1 MKKENRD
8 LLMRLLQQHKEL
20 GISEQ
25 IDFDKFYLYS
35 IITHSTAI
43 EGSTVTEVEAQ
54 LLFDEGITS
63 SKRTMLE
70 QQMNLDLKVAYDYGR
85 EWIKL
90 HEPITTDW
98 LIQLASIVMARTGSE
113 YHSIGGDFSA
123 AKGELRKLNVTA
135 GMGGK
140 SYLSYQKVPARLVA
154 FCEELNKRRKAI
166 NPADV
171 ASVYELS
178 FWAHFELVTIHP
190 WADGNG
196 RTCRLLMNLLQWEFG
211 VLPTKV
217 LKEDKAEY
225 IQALIDTRESE
236 DIAVFIDCMTKLHC
250 QHLQTDIA
258 QFVRSTSDH
267 LLPLGRKKSTTKKM
281 VDKSTLRQEM
291 VDKWSIKPF
300 LAEKM
305 VDILEFV
312 ADKDQITTEEIV
324 SHFGF
329 NPTTA
334 KRYLRQLTE
343 FGYLEAHGG
352 NKNRTYSKIYKNY
365 ESEEHFEVPEAG
377 DGQ

>member
-1 MKKENRD
+1 MRREDKD
-8 LLMRLLQQHKEL
+8 LLMRLLQQHKLL
-20 GISEQ
+20 GISDQ
-25 IDFDKFYLYS
+25 IDFDKFNLYS

-70 QQMNLDLKVAYDYGR
+70 QQMNLDLKAAYDYGR
-85 EWIKL
+85 EWIRQ
-90 HEPITTDW
+90 HEPITVDW
-98 LIQLASIVMARTGSE
+98 LILLASKVMARTGSD

-135 GMGGK
+135 GTGGK
-140 SYLSYQKVPARLVA
+140 SYLAYQKVPARLEA
-154 FCEELNKRRKAI
+154 FCKELNKRRKAI

-178 FWAHFELVTIHP
+178 FWAHYELVTIHP

-196 RTCRLLMNLLQWEFG
+196 RTCRLLMNLLQWEFD

-225 IQALIDTRESE
+225 IQALIDTRNSE

-250 QHLQTDIA
+250 QHLQTDIE
-258 QFVRSTSDH
+258 QFV
-267 LLPLGRKKSTTKKM
+267 KSTTEKV
-281 VDKSTLRQEM
+281 VDKQDLRQEM
-291 VDKWSIKPF
+291 VDKWSIKPS
-300 LAEKM
+300 LAEKL
-305 VDILEFV
+305 VDIIKFV
-312 ADKDQITTEEIV
+312 ADKDLITTEEIV

-352 NKNRTYSKIYKNY
+352 NKNRTYSKK
-365 ESEEHFEVPEAG
+365 
-377 DGQ
+377 

>member
-1 MKKENRD
+1 MTKENKD
-8 LLMRLLQQHKEL
+8 ILMKLLQQHKEL
-20 GISEQ
+20 GIADQ

-63 SKRTMLE
+63 SKRTIVE

-90 HEPITTDW
+90 HEPITIEW
-98 LIQLASIVMARTGSE
+98 LILLASKVMARTGSE

-135 GMGGK
+135 GSGGK
-140 SYLSYQKVPARLVA
+140 SYLPYQKVPSRLAA

-178 FWAHFELVTIHP
+178 FWAHYELVTIHP

-250 QHLQTDIA
+250 QHLQTDID
-258 QFVRSTSDH
+258 QFVRSTTE
-267 LLPLGRKKSTTKKM
+267 KV
-281 VDKSTLRQEM
+281 VDKSSLKQEM
-291 VDKWSIKPF
+291 VDKWSIKSS
-300 LAEKM
+300 LAEKL
-305 VDILEFV
+305 VGILEYV
-312 ADKDQITTEEIV
+312 RDKDQITTEEIV
-324 SHFGF
+324 SYLEF

-352 NKNRTYSKIYKNY
+352 NKNRRYTKNY
-365 ESEEHFEVPEAG
+365 
-377 DGQ
+377 

>member
-1 MKKENRD
+1 MKQEDKD
-8 LLMRLLQQHKEL
+8 ILMKLLQRHKEL

-25 IDFDKFYLYS
+25 IDYDKFYLYS

-63 SKRTMLE
+63 SKRTMEE
-70 QQMNLDLKVAYDYGR
+70 QMMNLDLKVAYDYGR
-85 EWIKL
+85 EWIRQ
-90 HEPITTDW
+90 HEPITVDW
-98 LIQLASIVMARTGSE
+98 LVLLASKVMARTG
-113 YHSIGGDFSA
+113 A
-123 AKGELRKLNVTA
+123 
-135 GMGGK
+135 
-140 SYLSYQKVPARLVA
+140 YQKVPSRLAA

-166 NPADV
+166 DVTDV

-196 RTCRLLMNLLQWEFG
+196 RTSRLLMNLLQWEFN

-217 LKEDKAEY
+217 LKEDKADY
-225 IQALIDTRESE
+225 IQALVDTRERE
-236 DIAVFIDCMTKLHC
+236 DINIFLDCMTKLHC
-250 QHLQTDIA
+250 QHLQADIDL
-258 QFVRSTSDH
+258 FVSSTAS
-267 LLPLGRKKSTTKKM
+267 SV
-281 VDKSTLRQEM
+281 VDKQDLQKEM
-291 VDKWSIKPF
+291 VDKWSIKPS

-305 VDILEFV
+305 VDILDFV
-312 ADKDQITTEEIV
+312 DDKEEIKTETIV

-352 NKNRTYSKIYKNY
+352 NKNRTYTKR
-365 ESEEHFEVPEAG
+365 
-377 DGQ
+377 

>member
-1 MKKENRD
+1 MTEENKD
-8 LLMRLLQQHKEL
+8 LLMRLLQRHKAL
-20 GISEQ
+20 GISDQ

-85 EWIKL
+85 EWIKQ
-90 HEPITTDW
+90 HEPITVDW
-98 LIQLASIVMARTGSE
+98 LVMLASKVMARTGSE

-135 GMGGK
+135 GTGGK
-140 SYLSYQKVPARLVA
+140 SYLAYQKVPARLAA
-154 FCEELNKRRKAI
+154 FCEELNQRRKAI
-166 NPADV
+166 DPIDV
-171 ASVYELS
+171 AAVYDLS

-196 RTCRLLMNLLQWEFG
+196 RTCRLLMNLLQWEFD

-225 IQALIDTRESE
+225 IQALIDTRENE
-236 DIAVFIDCMTKLHC
+236 DLNVFLNCMARHHC
-250 QHLQTDIA
+250 QHLQTDID
-258 QFVRSTSDH
+258 QFIKSVASD
-267 LLPLGRKKSTTKKM
+267 M
-281 VDKSTLRQEM
+281 VDKQDLKQEM
-291 VDKWSIKPF
+291 VDKWSIKPSV
-300 LAEKM
+300 AEKM
-305 VDILEFV
+305 VDILGFV
-312 ADKDQITTEEIV
+312 ADKDQIATEEIV
-324 SHFGF
+324 SHFGI

-352 NKNRTYSKIYKNY
+352 NKNRTYTKK
-365 ESEEHFEVPEAG
+365 SER
-377 DGQ
+377 

>member
-1 MKKENRD
+1 MTKENKE
-8 LLMRLLQQHKEL
+8 LLMKLLQQHKAL
-20 GISEQ
+20 GISDQ

-85 EWIKL
+85 EWIKQ
-90 HEPITTDW
+90 HEPITIDW
-98 LIQLASIVMARTGSE
+98 LILLASKVMARTGSE

-135 GMGGK
+135 GTGGK
-140 SYLSYQKVPARLVA
+140 SYLAYQKVPARLAA
-154 FCEELNKRRKAI
+154 FCEELNRRRKAI
-166 NPADV
+166 DPTDV
-171 ASVYELS
+171 AAVYDLS

-196 RTCRLLMNLLQWEFG
+196 RTCRLLMNLLQWEFD

-236 DIAVFIDCMTKLHC
+236 DLNVFLDCMARRHC
-250 QHLQTDIA
+250 QHLQNDID
-258 QFVRSTSDH
+258 QFVRSTSEEV
-267 LLPLGRKKSTTKKM
+267 
-281 VDKSTLRQEM
+281 VDKQDLKQEL
-291 VDKWSIKPF
+291 VDKWLIKPS
-300 LAEKM
+300 LAEKL
-305 VDILEFV
+305 VDIIEFV
-312 ADKDQITTEEIV
+312 ADKDQITTEAIV

-329 NPTTA
+329 NPTTT

-352 NKNRTYSKIYKNY
+352 NKNRTYTKK
-365 ESEEHFEVPEAG
+365 
-377 DGQ
+377 